1 MKNLIRVIMV
11 LIVFILGIIL
21 IDKVFVEDKKTD
33 DDSKV
38 KETEKIDFEVSFL
51 IDSFIQEY
59 EVIEFTEEE
68 QQTISQLLSKLN
80 YNAVD
85 IELAFL
91 GNYKVEFN
99 EYELFFDDNNDPY
112 GLLIGKDDKQTIIYI
127 GELKNTLMN
136 YIDQKE
142 LKKVYFYYRDNV
154 SETDFKQI
162 AISNEDSDKL
172 LSIVDT
178 IKPLEQD
185 EYVNL
190 MIAGE
195 YYLIVDDVVLY
206 FDDMPGYIMK
216 SYSNSGDIYMAYMS
230 DEFVALMKKYVIME
244 NNECCSCCPD
254 AEPGTVCPS
263 VCCPCN

>member
-11 LIVFILGIIL
+11 LIIFILGIIL

-38 KETEKIDFEVSFL
+38 KETEKISFEVSFL

-80 YNAVD
+80 YDAVD

-154 SETDFKQI
+154 SETNFKQI
-162 AISNEDSDKL
+162 AISDEDSDKL

-206 FDDMPGYIMK
+206 YDDMPGYIMI
-216 SYSNSGDIYMAYMS
+216 SDSNSGTVKMAHMS
-230 DEFVALMKKYVIME
+230 DEFIEIMRKYSVD
-244 NNECCSCCPD
+244 NGSGCCSCCPD

>member
-21 IDKVFVEDKKTD
+21 IDKVFVEDKKN

-142 LKKVYFYYRDNV
+142 LKKVY
-154 SETDFKQI
+154 
-162 AISNEDSDKL
+162 
-172 LSIVDT
+172 
-178 IKPLEQD
+178 
-185 EYVNL
+185 
-190 MIAGE
+190 
-195 YYLIVDDVVLY
+195 LI
-206 FDDMPGYIMK
+206 I
-216 SYSNSGDIYMAYMS
+216 
-230 DEFVALMKKYVIME
+230 
-244 NNECCSCCPD
+244 
-254 AEPGTVCPS
+254 
-263 VCCPCN
+263 